1 MVKFYPTFLFKLWH
15 DYNKQDKETKRCIYF
30 ITFLFGL
37 ISIVSIRPKLLNFIL
52 RFPITHS
59 TVPVIMN

>member
-1 MVKFYPTFLFKLWH
+1 MVKFYPAFLSQLFH
-15 DYNKQDKETKRCIYF
+15 DYNKQDKEIKRCIYF

-52 RFPITHS
+52 RFPT
-59 TVPVIMN
+59 TPPMIMN